1 MTELEFEKQ
10 LQSIAKG
17 MDYPRTP
24 DIAGSVMSCLGK
36 SKRSRFSSRRLA
48 WSLTIIL
55 VLLSSLMLIPTVRA
69 AVIEFIQIGIVRI
82 FPQPVEPMPEAI
94 TTATLPSVAEPSATL
109 GSVPSSTT
117 TPTDTPPLLIP
128 FLDQIA
134 GETNLADAQE
144 AAPYPIL
151 LPTYPADLGQPDHV
165 YVQDAEDVITI
176 LIWTDPQQPER
187 VTMSL
192 HFVPAGHWAINKFG
206 PVEIQETEVDGQKA
220 IWAMGP
226 YPMIMSDGRLQ
237 VERLINGHV
246 LIWADGALTYRL
258 ETDLSLEEAIK
269 IAESLEPIQ

>member
-24 DIAGSVMSCLGK
+24 DIAGLVMSRLGK
-36 SKRSRFSSRRLA
+36 SKRSHFSSRRLA

-55 VLLSSLMLIPTVRA
+55 VLLSSPMLIPTVRA

-94 TTATLPSVAEPSATL
+94 TTVTPQSVAEPSATP
-109 GSVPSSTT
+109 GNVPSPTT
-117 TPTDTPPLLIP
+117 IPTDTPPLLIP

-134 GETNLADAQE
+134 GETNLVDAQD

-165 YVQDAEDVITI
+165 YVQDAEGVMTI
-176 LIWTDPQQPER
+176 LIWTDPQQPGR

-192 HFVPAGHWAINKFG
+192 HFIPAGHWAINKFG
-206 PVEIQETEVDGQKA
+206 PVEIQETEVNGQKA
-220 IWAMGP
+220 IWAVGP

-258 ETDLSLEEAIK
+258 ETDLLLEEAIK